1 MAGSAS
7 GTGARRT
14 REQLRSWRWFGTG
27 DTRGFSHR
35 SRMQQVGVRRE
46 EVMGRPIIGIINT
59 WSEISTCH
67 LHLRERAESVK
78 RGIVAAG
85 GFPIEMPALSLG
97 EVMVKPTT
105 MLYRNLLAM
114 ECEELLRSHPVD
126 GAVLMGGCDK
136 TTPGLLLGAISM
148 DIPAIYLPAGPQLNG
163 HFKGV
168 KVGVGTHTRT
178 YYDELRAGK
187 ISNQDWIDL
196 EAAMCRSHG
205 TCNTMGTAST
215 MTSIAE
221 VLGFCLP
228 GATSIPADDAAHPR
242 MAADCGERIVGM
254 VWEDLKPSRIMTA
267 AAVRNATAT
276 YMALGGSTNCAV
288 HLIAMAR
295 RAGIDLSLDD
305 LDARAREIRVLVN
318 LMPSGDY
325 LMEDFY
331 YAGGLRALLSRIE
344 PHLDLSALTVTGR
357 TLGENIAGAK
367 VTSGGEDIIRT
378 AERPISEHGALAV
391 LYGNLA
397 PDGAVIKPAAADPA
411 LMQHAGPAVVFEDMV
426 DMMKRIDDPAL
437 DVDENSVL
445 VLRNAGPLG
454 GPGFPEW
461 GNLPIPKKVL
471 AKGIRDMV
479 RISDAR
485 MSGTHYGT
493 CVLHVAPEAFI
504 GGPLAL
510 VQDGDVIEL
519 DVAGRRLHLRV
530 PDAELERRRAA
541 WTAPPPRFARGY
553 GQMFS
558 AHVTQAPSGCD
569 FDFLQKP
576 GTTPEPD
583 IY

>member
-1 MAGSAS
+1 MDAP
-7 GTGARRT
+7 RKT

-46 EVMGRPIIGIINT
+46 EVMGRPIIGIVNT

-67 LHLRERAESVK
+67 MHLRERAESVK
-78 RGIVAAG
+78 RGILAAG

-105 MLYRNLLAM
+105 MFYRNLLAM

-187 ISNQDWIDL
+187 ISAQDWIDL

-267 AAVRNATAT
+267 AAVGNAAAT

-288 HLIAMAR
+288 HLVAMAR
-295 RAGIDLSLDD
+295 RAGIALTLDD
-305 LDARAREIRVLVN
+305 LDARARDIRVLVN

-344 PHLDLSALTVTGR
+344 QHLDLSAMTVTGR
-357 TLGENIAGAK
+357 TLGENIAGAA
-367 VTSGGEDIIRT
+367 VTSGSEDIIR
-378 AERPISEHGALAV
+378 AADRPISEHGALAV

-437 DVDENSVL
+437 DVNENSVL
-445 VLRNAGPLG
+445 VLMNAGPLG

-510 VQDGDVIEL
+510 VRDGDVIEL

-530 PDAELERRRAA
+530 PDDELARRRAA
-541 WTAPPPRFARGY
+541 WTAPAPRFERGY

-558 AHVTQAPSGCD
+558 AHVTQAPMGCD
-569 FDFLQKP
+569 FDFLQAP
-576 GTTPEPD
+576 GTMPEPD

>member
-1 MAGSAS
+1 MNDGRI
-7 GTGARRT
+7 GERWPTGH
-14 REQLRSWRWFGTG
+14 E
-27 DTRGFSHR
+27 
-35 SRMQQVGVRRE
+35 
-46 EVMGRPIIGIINT
+46 
-59 WSEISTCH
+59 
-67 LHLRERAESVK
+67 
-78 RGIVAAG
+78 
-85 GFPIEMPALSLG
+85 
-97 EVMVKPTT
+97 
-105 MLYRNLLAM
+105 
-114 ECEELLRSHPVD
+114 
-126 GAVLMGGCDK
+126 
-136 TTPGLLLGAISM
+136 
-148 DIPAIYLPAGPQLNG
+148 
-163 HFKGV
+163 GV

-187 ISNQDWIDL
+187 ITAQDWIDL

-254 VWEDLKPSRIMTA
+254 VWEDLKPSRILSA
-267 AAVRNATAT
+267 ASVGNAAAT

-295 RAGIDLSLDD
+295 RAGIPLTLDD

-331 YAGGLRALLSRIE
+331 HAGGLRALLSRIE
-344 PHLDLSALTVTGR
+344 AHLDLSALTVTGR
-357 TLGENIAGAK
+357 TLGENIAGAQ
-367 VTSGGEDIIRT
+367 VTAGSEDIIR
-378 AERPISEHGALAV
+378 AADQPISDHGALAV

-437 DVDENSVL
+437 DVDEDSVL

-471 AKGIRDMV
+471 AKGVRDMV

-493 CVLHVAPEAFI
+493 CVLHVAPESFI

-510 VQDGDVIEL
+510 VRDGDMIEL

-530 PDAELERRRAA
+530 PDAELARRRAG
-541 WTAPPPRFARGY
+541 WTAPAPRFERGY
-553 GQMFS
+553 GRMFS
-558 AHVTQAPSGCD
+558 QHVTQAPMGCD
-569 FDFLQKP
+569 FDFLQQP
-576 GTTPEPD
+576 GTLPEPD

>member
-1 MAGSAS
+1 MDAP
-7 GTGARRT
+7 RRT

-46 EVMGRPIIGIINT
+46 EVMGRPIIGIVNT

-78 RGIVAAG
+78 RGVLAAG

-168 KVGVGTHTRT
+168 KVGVGTHTRA

-187 ISNQDWIDL
+187 ISAQDWIDL

-267 AAVRNATAT
+267 AAVGNAVAT

-288 HLIAMAR
+288 HLVALAR
-295 RAGIDLSLDD
+295 RAGIDLTLDD
-305 LDARAREIRVLVN
+305 LDARARDIRVLVN

-325 LMEDFY
+325 LMEDFH
-331 YAGGLRALLSRIE
+331 YAGGLRALLSRIAS
-344 PHLDLSALTVTGR
+344 HLDLSAPTVTGR
-357 TLGENIAGAK
+357 TLGENIAGAR
-367 VTSGGEDIIRT
+367 VTPGSEDIIR
-378 AERPISEHGALAV
+378 AADRPISEHGALAV

-411 LMQHAGPAVVFEDMV
+411 LMQHTGPAVVFEDMV
-426 DMMKRIDDPAL
+426 DMMKRIDDPSL
-437 DVDENSVL
+437 DVDERSVL
-445 VLRNAGPLG
+445 VLKNAGPLG

-510 VQDGDVIEL
+510 VRDGDMIEL
-519 DVAGRRLHLRV
+519 DVAGRRLHLQV
-530 PDAELERRRAA
+530 PDAELDRRRAA
-541 WTAPPPRFARGY
+541 WVAPPPRFARGY
-553 GQMFS
+553 GRMFS
-558 AHVTQAPSGCD
+558 AHVTQAPLGCD
-569 FDFLQKP
+569 FDFLQQP
-576 GTTPEPD
+576 GTMPDPD

>member
-1 MAGSAS
+1 MDAP
-7 GTGARRT
+7 RRT

-67 LHLRERAESVK
+67 LHLRERAGNVK
-78 RGIVAAG
+78 RGILAAG

-105 MLYRNLLAM
+105 MFYRNLLAM

-187 ISNQDWIDL
+187 ISPQDWVDL

-254 VWEDLKPSRIMTA
+254 VWEDLKPSRILSA
-267 AAVRNATAT
+267 AAVGNAAAT

-295 RAGIDLSLDD
+295 RAGIPLTLDD

-331 YAGGLRALLSRIE
+331 HAGGLRALLSRIE
-344 PHLDLSALTVTGR
+344 AHLDLSALTVTGR
-357 TLGENIAGAK
+357 TLGENIAGAQ
-367 VTSGGEDIIRT
+367 VTAGSEDIIRT
-378 AERPISEHGALAV
+378 ADQPISDHGALAV

-411 LMQHAGPAVVFEDMV
+411 LMQHVGPAVVFEDMV

-510 VQDGDVIEL
+510 VRDGDVIEL
-519 DVAGRRLHLRV
+519 DVVGRRLHLRV
-530 PDAELERRRAA
+530 TDEELARRRAA
-541 WTAPPPRFARGY
+541 WTAPPPRFERGY
-553 GQMFS
+553 GRMFS
-558 AHVTQAPSGCD
+558 AHVTQAPAGCD
-569 FDFLQKP
+569 FDFLQQP
-576 GTTPEPD
+576 GTLPEPD

>member
-1 MAGSAS
+1 M
-7 GTGARRT
+7 TTTTRRT

-35 SRMQQVGVRRE
+35 SRMQQIGIRRD
-46 EVMGRPIIGIINT
+46 EVMGRPIIGIVNT
-59 WSEISTCH
+59 WSDISTCH
-67 LHLRERAESVK
+67 AHLRERAESVK
-78 RGIVAAG
+78 RGVLAAG
-85 GFPIEMPALSLG
+85 GFPIEMPAMSLG

-105 MLYRNLLAM
+105 MLYRNFLAM

-148 DIPAIYLPAGPQLNG
+148 DIPAIYVPAGPQLNG

-187 ISNQDWIDL
+187 ISQQDWIDL

-242 MAADCGERIVGM
+242 MAAEAGERIVAM
-254 VWEDLKPSRIMTA
+254 VWEDLKPSRIVTA
-267 AAVRNATAT
+267 AAVANAAAT

-295 RAGIDLSLDD
+295 RAGIDLTLDQ

-331 YAGGLRALLSRIE
+331 YAGGLRALLKRIE
-344 PHLDLSALTVTGR
+344 AHLDPTALTVTGR
-357 TLGENIAGAK
+357 TLGENIAGAR
-367 VTSGGEDIIRT
+367 VTDGAEDIIR
-378 AERPISEHGALAV
+378 AADNPISDRGALAV

-397 PDGAVIKPAAADPA
+397 PDGAVIKPAAADPK
-411 LMQHAGPAVVFEDMV
+411 LMQHTGPAVVFEDMT

-445 VLRNAGPLG
+445 VLKNAGPLG

-471 AKGIRDMV
+471 AKGVRDMV

-510 VQDGDVIEL
+510 VRDGDLIEL
-519 DVAGRRLHLRV
+519 DVEARRLELKV
-530 PDAELERRRAA
+530 DPAELDRRRAA
-541 WTAPPPRFARGY
+541 WVAPKARFERGY
-553 GQMFS
+553 GRMFS
-558 AHVTQAPSGCD
+558 AHVTQAPLGCD
-569 FDFLQKP
+569 FDFLGRP
-576 GTTPEPD
+576 GTLPEPD

>member
-1 MAGSAS
+1 MDAP
-7 GTGARRT
+7 RKT

-46 EVMGRPIIGIINT
+46 EVMGRPIIGIVNT

-67 LHLRERAESVK
+67 MHLRERAESVK
-78 RGIVAAG
+78 RGILAAG

-105 MLYRNLLAM
+105 MFYRNLLAM

-187 ISNQDWIDL
+187 ISAQDWIDL

-267 AAVRNATAT
+267 AAVGNAAAT

-288 HLIAMAR
+288 HLVAMAR
-295 RAGIDLSLDD
+295 RAGIALTLDD
-305 LDARAREIRVLVN
+305 LDARARDIRVLVN

-344 PHLDLSALTVTGR
+344 QHLDLSAMTVTGR
-357 TLGENIAGAK
+357 TLGENIAGAA
-367 VTSGGEDIIRT
+367 VTSGSEDIIR
-378 AERPISEHGALAV
+378 AADRPISEHGALAV

-445 VLRNAGPLG
+445 VLMNAGPLG

-510 VQDGDVIEL
+510 VRDGDVIEL

-530 PDAELERRRAA
+530 PDDELARRRAA
-541 WTAPPPRFARGY
+541 WTAPAPRFERGY

-558 AHVTQAPSGCD
+558 AHVTQAPMGCD
-569 FDFLQKP
+569 FDFLQAP
-576 GTTPEPD
+576 GTMPEPD

>member
-1 MAGSAS
+1 MK
-7 GTGARRT
+7 T
-14 REQLRSWRWFGTG
+14 REQLRSWRWFGG
-27 DTRGFSHR
+27 KDTRGFSHR
-35 SRMQQVGVRRE
+35 SRMQQIGIRRE
-46 EVMGRPIIGIINT
+46 EVMERPIIGIVNT
-59 WSEISTCH
+59 WSDISTCH
-67 LHLRERAESVK
+67 AHLRERAQSVR
-78 RGIVAAG
+78 RGILAAG
-85 GFPIEMPALSLG
+85 GFPLELPAMSLG

-105 MLYRNLLAM
+105 MFYRNFLAM

-163 HFKGV
+163 YFKGV
-168 KVGVGTHTRT
+168 KVGVGTHTRK
-178 YYDELRAGK
+178 YYDELRSGT
-187 ISNQDWIDL
+187 ITDQDWIDL

-242 MAADCGERIVGM
+242 MAAEVGERIVAM
-254 VWEDLKPSRIMTA
+254 VWEDLKPSQIVTQR
-267 AAVRNATAT
+267 AVANATAT

-295 RAGIDLSLDD
+295 RAGVDLTLDQ
-305 LDARAREIRVLVN
+305 LDARAREIKVLVN

-331 YAGGLRALLSRIE
+331 NAGGLRALLTRIE
-344 PHLDLSALTVTGR
+344 AHLDLTALTVTGR
-357 TLGENIAGAK
+357 SLGENITGARVTAGAD
-367 VTSGGEDIIRT
+367 DIIR
-378 AERPISEHGALAV
+378 AADNPISEHAALAV

-397 PDGAVIKPAAADPA
+397 PQGAVIKPAAADPK
-411 LMQHAGPAVVFEDMV
+411 LMQHTGPAVVFENMP
-426 DMMKRIDDPAL
+426 DMMKRIDDPEL
-437 DVDENSVL
+437 VVDEHSVL
-445 VLRNAGPLG
+445 VLKNAGPLG

-461 GNLPIPKKVL
+461 GNLPIPKKLL
-471 AKGIRDMV
+471 ARGVRDMV

-504 GGPLAL
+504 GGPLA
-510 VQDGDVIEL
+510 VVREGDLIEL
-519 DVAGRRLHLRV
+519 DVPGRRLELKV
-530 PDAELERRRAA
+530 DPAELARRLAG
-541 WTAPPPRFARGY
+541 WQAPPPKFERGY

-558 AHVTQAPSGCD
+558 AHVTQAPLGCD

-576 GTTPEPD
+576 GTLPEPD

>member
-1 MAGSAS
+1 M
-7 GTGARRT
+7 TPERKT
-14 REQLRSWRWFGTG
+14 RDQLRSWRWFGTG

-35 SRMQQVGVRRE
+35 SRMQQVGIRRE
-46 EVMGRPIIGIINT
+46 EVMGRPIIAVVNT

-67 LHLRERAESVK
+67 RHLRERADSVK
-78 RGIVAAG
+78 RGILGAG
-85 GFPIEMPALSLG
+85 GFPIELPAMSLG

-105 MLYRNLLAM
+105 MFYRNFLAM

-148 DIPAIYLPAGPQLNG
+148 DIPAIYVPAGPQLNG
-163 HFKGV
+163 HFQGV
-168 KVGVGTHTRT
+168 KVGVGTHTRK
-178 YYDELRAGK
+178 YYDELRSGL
-187 ISNQDWIDL
+187 ITEQQWIDL

-228 GATSIPADDAAHPR
+228 GSTSIPADDAAHPR
-242 MAADCGERIVGM
+242 MAADAGERLVSM
-254 VWEDLKPSRIMTA
+254 VWEDLKPSRLLTA
-267 AAVRNATAT
+267 QSFSNAAST

-295 RAGIDLSLDD
+295 RAGVALTLDQ
-305 LDARAREIRVLVN
+305 LDARAREIGVLVN

-325 LMEDFY
+325 LMEDFH
-331 YAGGLRALLSRIE
+331 YAGGLPALLRRIE
-344 PHLDLSALTVTGR
+344 AHLDLTALTVTGR
-357 TLGENIAGAK
+357 TLGENIAHARVAPG
-367 VTSGGEDIIRT
+367 SEDIIR
-378 AERPISEHGALAV
+378 ALDNPISDRGALAV

-397 PDGAVIKPAAADPA
+397 PDGAVIKPAAAEPA
-411 LMQHAGPAVVFEDMV
+411 LMRHTGPAVVFEDMR

-437 DVDENSVL
+437 VVDARSVL
-445 VLRNAGPLG
+445 VLKNAGPLG

-461 GNLPIPKKVL
+461 GNLPIPKKLL
-471 AKGIRDMV
+471 AQGVRDMV

-510 VQDGDVIEL
+510 VRDGDLIEL
-519 DVAGRRLHLRV
+519 DVQARLLELKV
-530 PDAELERRRAA
+530 DAAELALRRAD
-541 WTAPPPRFARGY
+541 WRAPQPRFERGY

-558 AHVTQAPSGCD
+558 AHVTQAPLGCD
-569 FDFLQKP
+569 FDFLEKP
-576 GTTPEPD
+576 GTLAEPD

>member
-1 MAGSAS
+1 MS
-7 GTGARRT
+7 TVRKT
-14 REQLRSWRWFGTG
+14 REQLRSWRWFGPS
-27 DTRGFSHR
+27 DTRAFSHR

-46 EVMGRPIIGIINT
+46 EVMGRPIIGIVNT

-67 LHLRERAESVK
+67 LHLRERAENVK
-78 RGIVAAG
+78 RGILAAG
-85 GFPIEMPALSLG
+85 GFPIELPAMSLG

-105 MLYRNLLAM
+105 MLYRNFLAM

-168 KVGVGTHTRT
+168 KVGVGTHTRKF
-178 YYDELRAGK
+178 YDELRSGR
-187 ISNQDWIDL
+187 ITDQDWIDL

-228 GATSIPADDAAHPR
+228 GASSIPADDAAHPR
-242 MAADCGERIVGM
+242 MASQVGERIVQM
-254 VWEDLKPSRIMTA
+254 VWEDLKPSRILSRASVANA
-267 AAVRNATAT
+267 AAT

-295 RAGIDLSLDD
+295 RAGAELTLDM
-305 LDARAREIRVLVN
+305 LDQRARDIRVLVN

-331 YAGGLRALLSRIE
+331 FAGGLPALLKRIE
-344 PHLDLSALTVTGR
+344 QHLDLSALTVTGR

-367 VTSGGEDIIRT
+367 VNEGGDDIIRD
-378 AERPISEHGALAV
+378 AAHPISERGALAV

-397 PDGAVIKPAAADPA
+397 PAGAVIKPAAADPK
-411 LMQHAGPAVVFEDMV
+411 LLRHTGPAVVFEDMP

-437 DVDENSVL
+437 PVDANSVL
-445 VLRNAGPLG
+445 VLKNAGPQG

-471 AKGIRDMV
+471 ATGVRDMV
-479 RISDAR
+479 RVSDAR

-493 CVLHVAPEAFI
+493 CVLHVAPEAFV

-510 VQDGDVIEL
+510 VRDGDLIEL
-519 DVAGRRLHLRV
+519 DVDARRL
-530 PDAELERRRAA
+530 ELKVSDEELARRRAA
-541 WTAPPPRFARGY
+541 WTPPPPRFERGY
-553 GQMFS
+553 GRMFS
-558 AHVTQAPSGCD
+558 AHVTQAPEGCD
-569 FDFLQKP
+569 FDFLQSP
-576 GTTPEPD
+576 GTLPEPD

>member
-1 MAGSAS
+1 MDAP
-7 GTGARRT
+7 RRT

-46 EVMGRPIIGIINT
+46 EVMGRPIIGIVNT

-78 RGIVAAG
+78 RGVLAAG

-187 ISNQDWIDL
+187 ISAQDWVDL

-267 AAVRNATAT
+267 AAVGNAVAT

-288 HLIAMAR
+288 HLVALAR
-295 RAGIDLSLDD
+295 RAGIDLTLDD
-305 LDARAREIRVLVN
+305 LDARARDIRVLVN

-325 LMEDFY
+325 LMEDFH
-331 YAGGLRALLSRIE
+331 YAGGLRALLSRIAS
-344 PHLDLSALTVTGR
+344 HLDLSAPTVTGR
-357 TLGENIAGAK
+357 TLGENIAGAR
-367 VTSGGEDIIRT
+367 VTPGSEDIIR
-378 AERPISEHGALAV
+378 AADRPISEHGALAV

-411 LMQHAGPAVVFEDMV
+411 LMQHTGPAVVFEDMV
-426 DMMKRIDDPAL
+426 DMMKRIDDPSL
-437 DVDENSVL
+437 DVDERSVL
-445 VLRNAGPLG
+445 VLKNAGPLG

-510 VQDGDVIEL
+510 VRDGDMIEL
-519 DVAGRRLHLRV
+519 DVAGRRLHLQV
-530 PDAELERRRAA
+530 PDAELDRRRAA
-541 WTAPPPRFARGY
+541 WVAPPPRFARGY
-553 GQMFS
+553 GRMFS
-558 AHVTQAPSGCD
+558 AHVTQAPLGCD
-569 FDFLQKP
+569 FDFLQQP
-576 GTTPEPD
+576 GTMPDPD

>member
-1 MAGSAS
+1 MDAP
-7 GTGARRT
+7 RRT

-46 EVMGRPIIGIINT
+46 EVMGRPIIGIVNT

-78 RGIVAAG
+78 RGVLAAG

-168 KVGVGTHTRT
+168 KVGVGTHTRA

-187 ISNQDWIDL
+187 ISAQDWIDL

-267 AAVRNATAT
+267 AAVGNAVAT

-288 HLIAMAR
+288 HLVALAR
-295 RAGIDLSLDD
+295 RAGIDLTLDD
-305 LDARAREIRVLVN
+305 LDARARDIRVLVN

-325 LMEDFY
+325 LMEDFL
-331 YAGGLRALLSRIE
+331 YAGGLRALLSRIAS
-344 PHLDLSALTVTGR
+344 HLDLSAPTVTGR
-357 TLGENIAGAK
+357 TLGENIAGAR
-367 VTSGGEDIIRT
+367 VTPGSEDIIR
-378 AERPISEHGALAV
+378 AADRPISEHGALAV

-411 LMQHAGPAVVFEDMV
+411 LMQHTGPAVVFEDMV
-426 DMMKRIDDPAL
+426 DMMKRIDDPSL
-437 DVDENSVL
+437 DVDERSVL
-445 VLRNAGPLG
+445 VLKNAGPLG

-510 VQDGDVIEL
+510 VRDGDMIEL
-519 DVAGRRLHLRV
+519 DVAGRRLHLQV
-530 PDAELERRRAA
+530 PDAELDRRRAA
-541 WTAPPPRFARGY
+541 WVAPPPRFARGY
-553 GQMFS
+553 GRMFS
-558 AHVTQAPSGCD
+558 AHVTQAPLGCD
-569 FDFLQKP
+569 FDFLQQP
-576 GTTPEPD
+576 GTMPDPD